1 MRNLFLGLIVFFMH
15 APAHAALNIFA
26 CEPEW
31 AALAQELGGEQVRV
45 YSATTGMQ
53 DVHHIEARPSLIAKA
68 RSADLLVCTGGDLE
82 AGWLPQVLRQA
93 ANPAILPGR
102 PGYFEAVSAVVRLEA
117 PKQLDR
123 AEGDVHAGGNP
134 HIQTDPR
141 NIKRVADAL
150 FMRLNQ
156 LDPNAAP
163 QYEAR
168 YKTFSERW
176 RQATA
181 KWEAQAVR
189 LKGVPVVVHHKH
201 FSYLIQWLG
210 MREAGM
216 LEPKPGLEPTPAHLS
231 ALLEGLKR
239 QPAKLVL
246 RTTFQDDHAAHW
258 LAERA
263 KIPVVPLPATV
274 GGSEQARDLTGFFDD
289 LIRRLTTEISG

>member
-1 MRNLFLGLIVFFMH
+1 MRNYLFGLLVFFVH
-15 APAHAALNIFA
+15 APANAALNIFT

-93 ANPAILPGR
+93 ANPKILPGR
-102 PGYFEAVSAVVRLEA
+102 PGYFEAVSVVARVEA

-123 AEGDVHAGGNP
+123 ADGDVHAGGNP

-150 FMRLNQ
+150 FMRFNQ
-156 LDPNAAP
+156 LDPGAAP

-168 YKTFSERW
+168 YKAFTERW
-176 RQATA
+176 QTAIA
-181 KWEAQAVR
+181 KWETQAAR

-210 MREAGM
+210 MRELAM

-263 KIPVVPLPATV
+263 KIPVVALPATV
-274 GGSEQARDLTGFFDD
+274 GGSDQARDLTSFFDD
-289 LIRRLTTEISG
+289 LIRRLTAEIPG